1 MNKDVGL
8 KTLEKILF
16 KKFEIILKRGKDIQI
31 ENKDQNKNLIDII
44 IPHLKTI
51 SSCPFCYKSYA
62 ESELCNLSDLFE
74 KNHSFLSLLNN
85 NVELNNNDNPIIFIA
100 NSKYF
105 EIKENYHYNS
115 NILFIDSVKENKN
128 DKEINLFDCLEKFR
142 EEEIL
147 DNDNKWFCERC
158 KSKQR
163 SRRKMQIYQISPYLI
178 IQLKRFKYNNNIIA
192 KFFDRTKNET
202 LVNYPEYLDLKEYIV
217 GETSNDAIYELYGY
231 ILHLDNHYIAICKNR
246 GNWVL
251 YNDERINIFSFKQS
265 RNTYLLFYKKREK
278 NK

>member
-1 MNKDVGL
+1 M
-8 KTLEKILF
+8 
-16 KKFEIILKRGKDIQI
+16 
-31 ENKDQNKNLIDII
+31 
-44 IPHLKTI
+44 
-51 SSCPFCYKSYA
+51 
-62 ESELCNLSDLFE
+62 
-74 KNHSFLSLLNN
+74 
-85 NVELNNNDNPIIFIA
+85 
-100 NSKYF
+100 
-105 EIKENYHYNS
+105 
-115 NILFIDSVKENKN
+115 
-128 DKEINLFDCLEKFR
+128 
-142 EEEIL
+142 
-147 DNDNKWFCERC
+147 
-158 KSKQR
+158 
-163 SRRKMQIYQISPYLI
+163 
-178 IQLKRFKYNNNIIA
+178 KRFKYNNNIIA